1 MLANNNNIAGGPP
14 TNRGD
19 TLIPP
24 IDSCDADTYQLYDNV
39 QKSVDCVL
47 KNKSKCVKAGS
58 LAYSVNIS
66 NTKPFTCMLDLLTG
80 HY

>member
-39 QKSVDCVL
+39 YFYTSL
-47 KNKSKCVKAGS
+47 K
-58 LAYSVNIS
+58 
-66 NTKPFTCMLDLLTG
+66 
-80 HY
+80 HYYF